1 MKKGRLSK
9 SEQLYIKQH
18 HVSKPV
24 DDIAA
29 HLDRDPNSIAK
40 YIDTKLDKGRDK
52 EEEASYDLKTRPFWE

>member
-29 HLDRDPNSIAK
+29 HLD
-40 YIDTKLDKGRDK
+40 
-52 EEEASYDLKTRPFWE
+52 

>member
-29 HLDRDPNSIAK
+29 HLDRDPTSIAK
-40 YIDTKLDKGRDK
+40 YIET
-52 EEEASYDLKTRPFWE
+52 TRTANTERKIWI